1 MSEVL
6 CGDQC
11 RGYEPEEL
19 DLGVQNYLLR
29 GILEILVKSSVFIT
43 ILIVLSMVSISNV
56 IC

>member
-6 CGDQC
+6 CGEQC
-11 RGYEPEEL
+11 RGYEPKEL

-29 GILEILVKSSVFIT
+29 AILEILVKSSVFI
-43 ILIVLSMVSISNV
+43 IVLIVLSVVSISNV

>member
-11 RGYEPEEL
+11 RGYEPKEL

-29 GILEILVKSSVFIT
+29 AILEILVKSSVFST
-43 ILIVLSMVSISNV
+43 VLIVLSVVSISNV